1 MLRSEPRKAVTI
13 AELKKLVSENTNGS
27 THYAG
32 CEAVHG
38 WCAAAV
44 ALAHLEI
51 VEGQL
56 LDLRMS
62 LAAKRKGAAITLK
75 FPGVS

>member
-13 AELKKLVSENTNGS
+13 AEIRKLVTEHVTGNG
-27 THYAG
+27 HYAG

-44 ALAHLEI
+44 ALAQLEI

-56 LDLRMS
+56 IDLRMS